1 MLLKRKKWYYDVVEG
16 VHRLKRSRDLLN
28 LPCIVTY
35 CNVCMHQRSH
45 VLVRMYADSC
55 LFDCLY
61 CKQNSIGGKRKM
73 KNEKKTNESVSK
85 NTDSKNDTTNPSIIE
100 ADDINKIPSIED
112 ILPNGEVFSHP
123 LLEEFLGGAEKKQ
136 AVLTEAEI
144 ITGGYGESVTLKL
157 DGNMY
162 RSNSKTI
169 VHQVK
174 TLQDMKKIPI
184 RVNVA
189 QVKGKTGRTYF
200 TLRG

>member
-1 MLLKRKKWYYDVVEG
+1 
-16 VHRLKRSRDLLN
+16 
-28 LPCIVTY
+28 
-35 CNVCMHQRSH
+35 
-45 VLVRMYADSC
+45 
-55 LFDCLY
+55 
-61 CKQNSIGGKRKM
+61 M